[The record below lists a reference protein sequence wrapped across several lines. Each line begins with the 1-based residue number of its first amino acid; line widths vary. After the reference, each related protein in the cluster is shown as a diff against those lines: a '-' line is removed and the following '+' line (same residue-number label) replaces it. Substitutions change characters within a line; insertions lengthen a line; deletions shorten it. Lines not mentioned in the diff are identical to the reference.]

1 MPLSCCS
8 VRSSR
13 RVSHSMQAQ
22 QSQRCPT
29 NWLMHE
35 KRKEKTTPFGANLMR
50 VFILEYCTRLLR
62 GNCMVQVI
70 TSCNST
76 KDELCEE
83 FCQSTEHGLIGAAS
97 CPETDTR
104 AQQKHSHQPHLFQH
118 VDHVQTYP
126 KFKFAGIE
134 GTKVCTVAFRKLQR

>member
-1 MPLSCCS
+1 
-8 VRSSR
+8 
-13 RVSHSMQAQ
+13 
-22 QSQRCPT
+22 
-29 NWLMHE
+29 
-35 KRKEKTTPFGANLMR
+35 
-50 VFILEYCTRLLR
+50 
-62 GNCMVQVI
+62 MVQVI

-83 FCQSTEHGLIGAAS
+83 FCQPTEHGLIGAAS

-104 AQQKHSHQPHLFQH
+104 AQQKHSHQPHLFQY